1 MSETQLSAPVTV
13 TLKAAEWYWLLG
25 VLAYIANQGESRVL
39 DNLYDQ
45 IMRATA

>member
-1 MSETQLSAPVTV
+1 MTTVNLAAPVTV

-25 VLAYIANQGESRVL
+25 ALACLSGQGQSRVL

-45 IMRATA
+45 IMSETG